1 VSDVAS
7 SIPNDTAGFPTPVSK
22 NWRTAIRLTGEI
34 GKGSASFQ
42 APGGEPLPF
51 IWEEHDLTGGFR
63 NDKHEYP
70 FLGGWW
76 PQQLNELPQSY
87 QVTGIIRGDDYLTRR
102 NTFISALR
110 TPSTVEKP
118 AYLVLPTWGRF
129 PVMVAAWGIKETS
142 KRLGQVT
149 FAMTFDRVPKS
160 IKAELQIE
168 EAPHSVSK
176 KYNNLAA
183 YTAVAFE
190 EAVDNSA
197 LAKTALLSSLGKVTT
212 TMAGIV
218 GRIQAPLSTIASL
231 SSAISGIAAQAE
243 TLIETPSTYVAALF
257 AAASEIVNAVVGI
270 SDALYDQKHLAF
282 RLFGKADKF
291 DIEEPAA
298 TAAEEKNQRAIETIF
313 RAVSFGA
320 AALLLPELSIPS
332 ITKARDLFARL
343 LAVEESIQNPT
354 PELASALTELRV
366 ALVASLK
373 DAGVFDLEDELKAS
387 LYLPIPLLP
396 LAQTLGTE
404 ADGIEI
410 LNFVPDQFF
419 VKGEVAYV

>member
-7 SIPNDTAGFPTPVSK
+7 SLPNDTAGFPTPVSR

-87 QVTGIIRGDDYLTRR
+87 QVTGTIRGDNYLTRR
-102 NTFISALR
+102 NAFITALR
-110 TPSTVEKP
+110 TPATVEKP

-129 PVMVAAWGIKETS
+129 PVMVATWGIKETS

-149 FAMTFDRVPKS
+149 FTMTFDRVPKS
-160 IKAELQIE
+160 IKAELQIAE
-168 EAPHSVSK
+168 VQSVSK

-190 EAVDNSA
+190 EAIDNSA
-197 LAKTALLSSLGKVTT
+197 LSKTALLSALGKVTT
-212 TMAGIV
+212 AMAGII
-218 GRIQAPLSTIASL
+218 GRIQAPLSTLASL

-243 TLIETPSTYVAALF
+243 TLIATPSAYVAALF
-257 AAASEIVNAVVGI
+257 SVAADIVAAVAGI
-270 SDALYDQKHLAF
+270 TDALYDQKHLAC
-282 RLFGKADKF
+282 RLWSKGDKF
-291 DIEEPAA
+291 NIEEPAA
-298 TAAEEKNQRAIETIF
+298 TAAEEKNQRAVETLF
-313 RAVSFGA
+313 RAVSFGV
-320 AALLLPELSIPS
+320 AALLLPEMSMPS
-332 ITKARDLFARL
+332 ITKARDIFARI
-343 LAVEESIQNPT
+343 LAVESSIQNPT

-366 ALVASLK
+366 ALVESLK
-373 DAGVFDLEDELKAS
+373 DAGVFDLEDELEAS
-387 LYLPIPLLP
+387 VYTPIPLLP
-396 LAQTLGTE
+396 LAQTLGAE
-404 ADGIEI
+404 ADKVVS
-410 LNFVPDQFF
+410 LNSVSDQFF
-419 VKGEVAYV
+419 IKGEVLYV